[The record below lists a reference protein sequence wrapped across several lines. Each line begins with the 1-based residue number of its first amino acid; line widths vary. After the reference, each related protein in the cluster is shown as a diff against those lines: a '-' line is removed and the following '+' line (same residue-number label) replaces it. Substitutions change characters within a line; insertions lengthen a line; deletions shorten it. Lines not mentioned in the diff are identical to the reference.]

1 MSQRRPNI
9 LPRNLHKKSWFII
22 LLLIILWPLGVI
34 LVWKSNWK
42 TRSKWL
48 ATGISAVLW
57 SLFWVIGVLNAKP
70 TISVNDLSTNRVK
83 IIEGKDLSVEGKI
96 YPYSS
101 VLTLNNE
108 AVSVDGSNG
117 KFTHDIV
124 LNEGDNSLVFKV
136 VDRDKITTKTY
147 VVHRMTKQEIAE
159 RDKRIADEKAKKA
172 AEEERERVAA
182 RKAEES
188 RKQEE
193 AAKEAAKQAEADA
206 KKQAEAKVKAMA
218 DKIVITS
225 VIIKKPTDAKQ
236 NPHYLYWFELK
247 NTTGTRFDGSIEI
260 SLTGSLDDSRGT
272 TKSEALSVNSESAM
286 YTGIQAFVIDSKS
299 RPLAFGGDTQS
310 YTYKIITGGYTFSYD
325 SIQKLTSKSEDLS
338 D

>member
-1 MSQRRPNI
+1 MSQRLPKI
-9 LPRNLHKKSWFII
+9 LPRNLHRKSWFII

-42 TRSKWL
+42 TRNKWL

-70 TISVNDLSTNRVK
+70 TISVNDLSTNSVK
-83 IIEGKDLSVEGKI
+83 VIEGKDLNIEGKI

-108 AVSVDGSNG
+108 AVSVDSSNG
-117 KFTHDIV
+117 KFTNAIV
-124 LNEGDNSLVFKV
+124 LKEGDNPLVFKAI
-136 VDRDKITTKTY
+136 DGDKVTTKTY
-147 VVHRMTKQEIAE
+147 TVHRMTTQEIEE

-182 RKAEES
+182 QKAEET

-206 KKQAEAKVKAMA
+206 KKQAEANAKAMA

-225 VIIKKPTDAKQ
+225 VIIKKPTDANQ
-236 NPHYLYWFELK
+236 NPHYL
-247 NTTGTRFDGSIEI
+247 
-260 SLTGSLDDSRGT
+260 
-272 TKSEALSVNSESAM
+272 
-286 YTGIQAFVIDSKS
+286 
-299 RPLAFGGDTQS
+299 
-310 YTYKIITGGYTFSYD
+310 
-325 SIQKLTSKSEDLS
+325 
-338 D
+338 